1 MRSNNQTLERYN
13 PAKEDKKKLKGLSS
27 PTGKTVRVDERT
39 EIVVPAD
46 CYGPDLEYRIE
57 RAKQRIA
64 ASKKIEVS
72 TGYKSKKANEKLL
85 RP

>member
-1 MRSNNQTLERYN
+1 MKSNNQILERYN
-13 PAKEDKKKLKGLSS
+13 PAKEDKKKLAGKSS
-27 PTGKTVRVDERT
+27 PTGKTVRIDDRT
-39 EIVVPAD
+39 EILVPSD

-64 ASKKIEVS
+64 
-72 TGYKSKKANEKLL
+72 KSKAIEKSPGYRPKDKLL